1 MKELISPED
10 VMNATNLHKFNMK
23 LVAKIIMQLT
33 GINAINQLYSD
44 LSEHQ
49 GIAFVNEFFEKLN
62 IDINLYE
69 KELRNIPKSGPFVIV
84 ANHPLG
90 AIDGLM
96 LIKLIAQR
104 RPDFKVMA
112 NFLLKNIQPI
122 EDFFI
127 PVNPFED
134 IGKSSISGMKAALEH
149 MKNGGGLGIFPAGE
163 VSSYQTHS
171 RKITD
176 REWQKPALK
185 LIKHAKVRLFLYTL
199 KVTTVC
205 CSNYWAC
212 CTQSFAPPNW
222 QAKFSKSAIAHYLS
236 VLVTPFQLPTRPNL

>member
-10 VMNATNLHKFNMK
+10 VMNATNLHKLNMK
-23 LVAKIIMQLT
+23 VVAKIIMQIT
-33 GINAINQLYSD
+33 GITAINKLYSD
-44 LSEHQ
+44 LSDHQ
-49 GIAFVNEFFEKLN
+49 GIAFVNEFFEKMH
-62 IDINLYE
+62 INVNFFE
-69 KELRNIPKSGPFVIV
+69 KELRNIPKTGPFVVV

-96 LIKLIAQR
+96 LIKLIALK

-112 NFLLKNIQPI
+112 NFLLKNIEPI
-122 EDFFI
+122 GDFFI

-134 IGKSSISGMKAALEH
+134 QQKSSISGMKAALEH
-149 MKNGGGLGIFPAGE
+149 LKSGKGLGIFPAGE

-185 LIKHAKVRLFLYTL
+185 LIQHAKVPVVPVHFKGNNSLLFQLLGLLHPKLRT
-199 KVTTVC
+199 
-205 CSNYWAC
+205 
-212 CTQSFAPPNW
+212 
-222 QAKFSKSAIAHYLS
+222 AKLASEVFKKKDSTLS
-236 VLVTPFQLPTRPNL
+236 VR